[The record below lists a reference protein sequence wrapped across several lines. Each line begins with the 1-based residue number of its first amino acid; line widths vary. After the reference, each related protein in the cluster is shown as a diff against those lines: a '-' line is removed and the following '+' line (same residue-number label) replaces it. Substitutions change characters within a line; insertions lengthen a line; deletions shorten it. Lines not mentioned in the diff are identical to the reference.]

1 MFRKGEYK
9 YMRSSQRKRKKYRIK
24 SKSRFITSVVIMLGI
39 IISGFSAVTGLNIS
53 TALTK
58 PQYEYVHVK
67 SGDTLW
73 NIADRYKNDDT
84 DIREAVFEIS
94 EANDGIEASD
104 LYPGMVIAVP
114 EEL

>member
-53 TALTK
+53 TAF
-58 PQYEYVHVK
+58 
-67 SGDTLW
+67 D
-73 NIADRYKNDDT
+73 
-84 DIREAVFEIS
+84 
-94 EANDGIEASD
+94 
-104 LYPGMVIAVP
+104 
-114 EEL
+114 

>member
-24 SKSRFITSVVIMLGI
+24 SKARFITSVVIMLGI

-58 PQYEYVHVK
+58 PQYFKYINFVLIGAALFYV
-67 SGDTLW
+67 
-73 NIADRYKNDDT
+73 
-84 DIREAVFEIS
+84 F
-94 EANDGIEASD
+94 
-104 LYPGMVIAVP
+104 
-114 EEL
+114 